1 MTRWKWIALVL
12 LILGLAG
19 GVAGFLG
26 WGAWNSLHTPFPR
39 IDDSSIPST
48 PVTVEIAPGTGGT
61 RILQTLEQQS
71 VIASAPLARQYLIR
85 VLKDP
90 ALQAG
95 EYRFDL
101 PMTTPEVLQQII
113 DGRVLTYPLTLI
125 EGLTLYETAE
135 QLATQGFGD
144 LETFTA
150 LVEDP
155 SLIRDL
161 DPDATNLEGY
171 LHPETYSF
179 PRGAT
184 ERQIVESLVDAFRSR
199 YQGSVAPLLS
209 EKTQTKSVRELV
221 TLASIIEKEAKL
233 DEERTLIASVYSNR
247 LRIGM
252 GLYAD
257 PTIIYALKLAGTWDG
272 DIRRRDLKLD
282 SPYNTYVVPGL
293 PPTPIGSPG
302 LRSLV
307 AAAEPDDTPYLFFVS
322 RNDGSHVFS
331 QSLSEHNRNV
341 RIWQKEYWSKRRA
354 AERAAAKSG
363 TKGKQSGAGTSR

>member
-1 MTRWKWIALVL
+1 MSRWKWFF
-12 LILGLAG
+12 LGLLAVCLLCG
-19 GVAGFLG
+19 AAGFLG
-26 WGAWNSLHTPFPR
+26 WGAWKSLHTPFPVATA
-39 IDDSSIPST
+39 SPEGTT
-48 PVTVEIAPGTGGT
+48 PVTVEIAPGTSGT

-85 VLKDP
+85 ILKDP

-95 EYRFDL
+95 EYRFEL

-125 EGLTLYETAE
+125 EGLTLFETAE
-135 QLATQGFGD
+135 QLALQGFGD
-144 LETFTA
+144 FKTFTA
-150 LVEDP
+150 LVKDP
-155 SLIRDL
+155 ALVRDL
-161 DPDATNLEGY
+161 DPEATNLEGY

-184 ERQIVESLVDAFRSR
+184 EQQIIAALVEAFRSR
-199 YQGSVAPLLS
+199 YEQNVVPLLS
-209 EKTQTKSVRELV
+209 ENTQARNVRELV
-221 TLASIIEKEAKL
+221 ILASIIEKEARL
-233 DEERTLIASVYSNR
+233 EEERTIIASVYSNR
-247 LRIGM
+247 LRISM

-282 SPYNTYVVPGL
+282 SPYNTYLVPGL

-307 AAAEPDDTPYLFFVS
+307 AAAAPDDTPYLYFVS

-331 QSLSEHNRNV
+331 QTIAEHNRNV

-363 TKGKQSGAGTSR
+363 TKR